1 VREDAWR
8 NRPGQQ
14 GELEKGATLRVEVD
28 LPKLGRLRIVGSQWG
43 DDLALHIAHVGDA
56 KGNWARLAPELMQEL
71 KDKGVGEVRV
81 EALPVEEPRA

>member
-1 VREDAWR
+1 
-8 NRPGQQ
+8 
-14 GELEKGATLRVEVD
+14 
-28 LPKLGRLRIVGSQWG
+28 VGSQWG